1 MFQHKEFGRIL
12 RKGYTV
18 EPCFA
23 LEVRR
28 NSGAFGAGQLKVEGV
43 LEESISSNPLLLMNG
58 GQLKRRKVS

>member
-1 MFQHKEFGRIL
+1 MCKVVN
-12 RKGYTV
+12 TV